1 MAHYNY
7 YVDLCAETFIVN
19 NGAVLLRLH
28 DKYDIWTA
36 PGGHIEPGEDMNE
49 AALRE
54 VMEEAGLEVELVG
67 PAGWEKRDEGNQI
80 DLVPPLFV
88 NRHRINDVHEHSTSI
103 FAARSA
109 SRVVDPKGV
118 DEKQTEFRWVTP
130 EDLADMLKSDSRM
143 RPETYR
149 YAMAALQVVS

>member
-7 YVDLCAETFIVN
+7 YVDLCVEAYIVN
-19 NGAVLLRLH
+19 DGAVLLRLH
-28 DKYDIWTA
+28 DKYDLWTA

-67 PAGWEKRDEGNQI
+67 PSGWVKRDEKNQI
-80 DLVPPLFV
+80 DLVPPIFV
-88 NRHRINDVHEHSTSI
+88 NRHRINEVHEHSASI
-103 FAARSA
+103 FLARSS
-109 SRVVDPKGV
+109 SRVVDPQGI
-118 DEKQTEFRWVTP
+118 DEKPTEFRWVTLD
-130 EDLADMLKSDSRM
+130 DLDEMVKTDPRM

-149 YAMAALQVVS
+149 YAAAALQQLT